1 MLFNSQDVDLTAPEG
16 EDQQDSA
23 EEVRSPADDIPT
35 ILFTDAGEMEHLKK
49 KRKLELQLLQ
59 SQIEREHAMKEA
71 ALVEA
76 AAAKARLEAENMRR
90 AAAKADLEAA
100 LAKAKYYTEKK

>member
-49 KRKLELQLLQ
+49 KENWSYNFSRAKL
-59 SQIEREHAMKEA
+59 K
-71 ALVEA
+71 
-76 AAAKARLEAENMRR
+76 ENMR
-90 AAAKADLEAA
+90 
-100 LAKAKYYTEKK
+100 